1 MAENVGGGGGGRGE
15 SAGDKARE
23 EFFSEAQ
30 EIVDGLS
37 RDLLALDDVCR
48 RGGSDA
54 ELVNDVFRAV
64 HTLKGLSGLFGAA
77 MMSGLSHELENL
89 LDDLR
94 LGRIELTSQVLDL
107 LFQSVELYGRILAA
121 AKGDA
126 PEPAQE
132 VKALLASLGQV
143 AQQKGGGGG
152 SVVAQYELDPGLLG
166 VLTEYE
172 EHRLRTNLQ
181 AGLSLYRMRVQFQL
195 ATIDSALDD
204 LKAKTRP
211 HGEIITFLPTGEGGD
226 AESVELEIL
235 VASRASLGVLRP
247 AVAGPN
253 ITVEEVRRRDGS
265 PNPAASIPP
274 PPLDP
279 GAPGPPGTQGGQ
291 GTFGDPY
298 RMSMGPPTTS
308 AGDALL
314 DEINAAGGS
323 TRTSAPPPAPSFPPN
338 QGQTGQ
344 YGQPGTYP
352 PGGIPGAPLPVI
364 PGAGFAGGTTSGGSS
379 GSAGSRELTLRSVT
393 QTVRVDIRKL
403 DHLMNIVGELA
414 IVRGVVARLSERV
427 RLDPDLKEIAPDLH
441 RLHRSFDRH
450 LAQMQNGILEVRM
463 VPLGQVFDKLA
474 RIVRQISR
482 EHDKQ
487 VNLVITGAETEID
500 KLIVEE
506 LSDPLMHMIRNAIDH
521 GIEDKDERMRVGKPP
536 VGTIAL
542 NAFQKGNHVVLE
554 IEDDGKGMDPA
565 VIVAAA
571 LRRGLVSESEAR
583 EMSSKEVLSL
593 VFQPGFTTR
602 DDVTALSGRGVGMDI
617 VKTNISKLGGVV
629 DISSEVGIGT
639 KMTITLPIT
648 LAIISV
654 LMLEVA
660 GRTFCMPLASV
671 EEAIVFD
678 DSMIKTF
685 EGREVMTQRGATLPI
700 VRLAKLF
707 QLEGWR
713 PGVWINES
721 APTPKPPEVRPGRKA
736 KSYCIVAAVADRRVG
751 FIVDKLVG
759 QQDIVIKALG
769 KSLRKARGLA
779 GATDLGDQRVGLV
792 LDAAA
797 LINEVLASSPEGRL
811 AGQLEGPRSPKAVAG
826 GPS

>member
-1 MAENVGGGGGGRGE
+1 MAEHSGGGGGRGE

-94 LGRIELTSQVLDL
+94 LGRIELTAQVLDL

-152 SVVAQYELDPGLLG
+152 SVVALYELDPGLLG

-181 AGLSLYRMRVQFQL
+181 AGLSLYRLRVQFQL

-204 LKAKTRP
+204 LKSKTRP

-226 AESVELEIL
+226 AESVDLEIL
-235 VASRASLGVLRP
+235 VASRANLGVLRG

-253 ITVEEVRRRDGS
+253 ITVEEVRRRDGA
-265 PNPAASIPP
+265 PNPGASIPP
-274 PPLDP
+274 PPP
-279 GAPGPPGTQGGQ
+279 AEGG
-291 GTFGDPY
+291 FAFVDPY
-298 RMSMGPPTTS
+298 ASASLNPPTTS
-308 AGDALL
+308 FGGDALL
-314 DEINAAGGS
+314 DEINAGI
-323 TRTSAPPPAPSFPPN
+323 TRTSAPPPAPSFAPGAN
-338 QGQTGQ
+338 V
-344 YGQPGTYP
+344 QPGTYP
-352 PGGIPGAPLPVI
+352 PGGLPGVPLPGILGGPGVI
-364 PGAGFAGGTTSGGSS
+364 SGGTSGGGS
-379 GSAGSRELTLRSVT
+379 GATQRELTLRSVT

-427 RLDPDLKEIAPDLH
+427 RLDPELKEIAPDLQ

-487 VNLVITGAETEID
+487 VNLVITGSETEID

-565 VIVAAA
+565 VIIAAA
-571 LRRGLVSESEAR
+571 LRRGLVSEAEAR
-583 EMSSKEVLSL
+583 EMSSKEVLSF

-678 DSMIKTF
+678 DAMIKTF

-721 APTPKPPEVRPGRKA
+721 AATPKPPEVRPGRKA
-736 KSYCIVAAVADRRVG
+736 KSYCIVATVAERRVG

-769 KSLRKARGLA
+769 KSLKKARGLA
-779 GATDLGDQRVGLV
+779 GATELGDQRVGLV

-797 LINEVLASSPEGRL
+797 LINEVLASSDGRH
-811 AGQLEGPRSPKAVAG
+811 AHALEAAARSPKAASGDG
-826 GPS
+826 GLA

>member
-1 MAENVGGGGGGRGE
+1 MAEHPGGGGGRGE

-181 AGLSLYRMRVQFQL
+181 SGLSLYRMRVQFQL

-235 VASRASLGVLRP
+235 VASRASLGVLRG

-253 ITVEEVRRRDGS
+253 ISVEEVRRRDGA
-265 PNPAASIPP
+265 PNPLASIPP
-274 PPLDP
+274 PPLDD
-279 GAPGPPGTQGGQ
+279 GGH
-291 GTFGDPY
+291 GSFGDAY
-298 RMSMGPPTTS
+298 GASLSPPTT
-308 AGDALL
+308 AGGDALL
-314 DEINAAGGS
+314 DQINAASGGS
-323 TRTSAPPPAPSFPPN
+323 TRTSAPPPAPSFPP
-338 QGQTGQ
+338 GP
-344 YGQPGTYP
+344 GQPGTYP
-352 PGGIPGAPLPVI
+352 PGGIPGAPLPMTH
-364 PGAGFAGGTTSGGSS
+364 GFGGGPSPGGTSSGGS
-379 GSAGSRELTLRSVT
+379 SAGSRELTLRSVT

-521 GIEDKDERMRVGKPP
+521 GIEDKEERMRVGKPP

-571 LRRGLVSESEAR
+571 LRRGLLTESEAR
-583 EMSSKEVLSL
+583 EMSSKEILSL

-700 VRLAKLF
+700 ARLAKLF

-721 APTPKPPEVRPGRKA
+721 APTPRPPEVRPGRKA
-736 KSYCIVAAVADRRVG
+736 KSYCIVATVADRRVG

-769 KSLRKARGLA
+769 KSLKKARGLA
-779 GATDLGDQRVGLV
+779 GATELGDQRVGLV

-797 LINEVLASSPEGRL
+797 LINEVLASTPEGRI
-811 AGQLEGPRSPKAVAG
+811 AGQLEGPRSPKAVDG
-826 GPS
+826 GLS